1 MRIYAAADIH
11 GKQEYIQQIHDVIL
25 QKKPDMLII
34 AGDITHYFDSHTAI
48 RQLKDIRIPVFAIR
62 GNWDFKIVENIIR
75 RQENMQLL
83 TPTPAVHEN
92 LSLIGFNGTFF
103 LPFLSKICIMEKRL
117 INFAAPLI
125 TKDTIVVAHPPPRG
139 ILDQVAG
146 KYSVGSF
153 GLKRLIQTHSPLM
166 VLCGHIHEQSGY
178 QFYKNTL
185 IVNCAM
191 NKTCGGAIIDYDKNR
206 KDKKITVKMIENKS

>member
-1 MRIYAAADIH
+1 MKIYAVADIH
-11 GKQEYIQQIHDVIL
+11 GKPEYIQQIHDMIS
-25 QKKPDMLII
+25 QKRPDILII
-34 AGDITHYFDSHTAI
+34 AGDITHYFDSRKAI
-48 RQLKDIRIPVFAIR
+48 KQLKDIKIPVFAIR
-62 GNWDFKIVENIIR
+62 GNWDFKVVENVIR
-75 RQENMQLL
+75 RQANMQLL
-83 TPTPAVHEN
+83 TPTPVNHETLN
-92 LSLIGFNGTFF
+92 LVGFNGTFF

-146 KYSVGSF
+146 KYSAGSF
-153 GLKRLIQTHSPLM
+153 GLKKLIQTHSPLM

-185 IVNCAM
+185 VVNCAM
-191 NKTCGGAIIDYDKNR
+191 NKTCGGAIIEYDKIAAG
-206 KDKKITVKMIENKS
+206 KKPRVSMITH